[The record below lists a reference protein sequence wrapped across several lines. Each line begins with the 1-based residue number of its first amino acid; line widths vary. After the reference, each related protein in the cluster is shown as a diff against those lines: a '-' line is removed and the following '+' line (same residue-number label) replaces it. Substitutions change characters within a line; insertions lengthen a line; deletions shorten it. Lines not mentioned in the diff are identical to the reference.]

1 MKTAAVICEYN
12 PFHLGH
18 AHQLREMK
26 AEGSVVCIMS
36 GSFTQRGSAA
46 VLSKY
51 ERARLAVENGADL
64 VLELPFPFC
73 AF

>member
-18 AHQLREMK
+18 AHQLREMQK
-26 AEGSVVCIMS
+26 HGAVVCIMS

-46 VLSKY
+46 VLSK
-51 ERARLAVENGADL
+51 
-64 VLELPFPFC
+64 
-73 AF
+73 